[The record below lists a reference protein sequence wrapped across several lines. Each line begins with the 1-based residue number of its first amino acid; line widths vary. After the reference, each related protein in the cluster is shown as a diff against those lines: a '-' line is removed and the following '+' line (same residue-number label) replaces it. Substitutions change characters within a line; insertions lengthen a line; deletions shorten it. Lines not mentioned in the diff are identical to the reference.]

1 MDALSLTAASGMRA
15 RLDSLEMLANNLAN
29 SSTGGYKTDR
39 EFYSL
44 YVSADANDAVDSG
57 LAASPDTLPVVDKP
71 WTDFS
76 QGTLQVTDNPLDFAL
91 SGKGFFAV
99 NGPTGVLYT
108 RNGKFKLTPAGE
120 LANQDGMTVQSKTG
134 GTIKT
139 VSSTPLHVG
148 QDGTV
153 TQDGQSLG
161 QFNVEAFDEPADLSK
176 QGMNYFYK
184 RNPLQA
190 AQPARAEVH
199 QGKLEGSNVGSA
211 ESAVRLVT
219 VMRQFEMLQK
229 AMNIGADMNR
239 LAIEEVAK
247 PS

>member
-1 MDALSLTAASGMRA
+1 MDALSIAAASGMRA
-15 RLDSLEMLANNLAN
+15 RLESLEMLANNLAN
-29 SSTGGYKTDR
+29 SATGGYKTDR

-44 YVSADANDAVDSG
+44 YVSADATEAADLGTS
-57 LAASPDTLPVVDKP
+57 ASPDTLPVIDKP
-71 WTDFS
+71 WTDYS
-76 QGTLQVTDNPLDFAL
+76 QGVLQVTDNPLDLAL

-108 RNGKFKLTPAGE
+108 RNGRFKLTPTGA
-120 LANQDGMTVQSKTG
+120 LANLDGMTVRTRAG
-134 GTIKT
+134 GTIQT
-139 VSSTPLHVG
+139 ISSSPLLVA

-153 TQDGQSLG
+153 QQDGQVLG
-161 QFNVEAFDEPADLSK
+161 QIQIDSFNEPVDLNK

-184 RNPLQA
+184 LDPKQSAQA
-190 AQPARAEVH
+190 ATAEVH

-239 LAIEEVAK
+239 MAIEEVAK
-247 PS
+247 V